1 MNYDHIENLVRLSK
15 NGDESSK
22 EKLILEFR
30 PFILNI
36 AKKTF
41 IHGYDFEDILN
52 ECYRILFKCISLYK
66 LETHR
71 FVAYAT
77 NGVKNSINY
86 LIRTSIKNTHIC
98 DSSTLIFNNYD
109 EEIYGLLDP
118 NIENRLFEKH
128 DHESLKYA
136 LNNLTDTELN
146 LIDHIF
152 FKGNTLKN
160 YSLNNS
166 ISYSYAVKKKKHI
179 LDKLFMY
186 INIYNHNL
194 I

>member
-41 IHGYDFEDILN
+41 IHGYDFEDILS

-77 NGVKNSINY
+77 NGLKNSINY
-86 LIRTSIKNTHIC
+86 LIRTSIKNTHVY
-98 DSSTLIFNNYD
+98 SSSALIFNNYD

-118 NIENRLFEKH
+118 NIENRLFQKH
-128 DHESLKYA
+128 DYESLKYA
-136 LNNLTDTELN
+136 LSNLTDTELN
-146 LIDHIF
+146 LINHIF
-152 FKGNTLKN
+152 YKGNTLKN

-166 ISYSYAVKKKKHI
+166 ISYSYAVQKKRHI

-186 INIYNHNL
+186 INMYNNNL